1 MADVY
6 FRPDGQNR
14 FQIRSAANGT
24 LPSAWLD
31 QEYNRIYTYLNGIQT
46 SGGTVSGS
54 EWATVDVEG
63 TQVSTSSFSVEG
75 DYTGAFEQ
83 GRAIRL
89 TDDSDVQ
96 AYSHIKSATYVAGTN
111 TTTVVL
117 YDAIVPETIKAIDVG
132 LIGKNAQPIPSM
144 NYTTRTS
151 QYTVG
156 ASDQI
161 IFVND
166 GNIGSLTQVWDDE
179 QVNGNSYYALL
190 INLPVAGDMPGKLLC
205 VKKIAGTYQTIVSS
219 GFTHTTETVGTDTV
233 HHNTYTFQIYGD
245 TVAKNRVTLKGI
257 GDCYWFFSN
266 GSRWYE
272 ITPEASETVKGIVR
286 FATDEEMS
294 LTAEQIA
301 DDEDLSKNLAVS
313 PYQLDKA
320 YLRTDASNLR
330 FASNFI
336 YKAPNGTSALIN
348 NQITVFGGLGV
359 SIPKGR
365 DENNV
370 LLSEKLE
377 LAQNYTFAPVEVTA
391 KNKLLFIRYDEAND
405 SVSLQSVLSKNYH
418 IGYERPIVKNTTTG
432 DVILWYDYGA
442 NLIKESTDNGT
453 NWTTFNGSGPICE
466 YSGNGT
472 YITSIQPY
480 SPAGFLTRE
489 DLYPVYSQVLFNE
502 RVDYSAGVS
511 LSVDSTVETADFD
524 GLCVVRGWFSDYN
537 TFELRVDDQ
546 IVWSAA
552 NNEGGER
559 YWAGCCRVSKGQT
572 MRAWK
577 AREGRS
583 RDWSMILYPL
593 LGAKK

>member
-63 TQVSTSSFSVEG
+63 TKVSTSSFSVEG

-117 YDAIVPETIKAIDVG
+117 YDAIVPETIEAIDVG

-179 QVNGNSYYALL
+179 QVNGTSYYALL
-190 INLPVAGDMPGKLLC
+190 INLPVAGAVPGKLLC
-205 VKKIAGTYQTIVSS
+205 VKKISGTYQTIVSS

-245 TVAKNRVTLKGI
+245 TVAKNRVTLKGV
-257 GDCYWFFSN
+257 GDCYWLFSN
-266 GSRWYE
+266 GSNWYE
-272 ITPEASETVKGIVR
+272 LTPEASETVKGVVR
-286 FATDEEMS
+286 FATEAEMT
-294 LTAEQIA
+294 LTAQQIA
-301 DDEDLSKNLAVS
+301 DEEDLSKTLAVS
-313 PYQLDKA
+313 PYQADKN
-320 YLRTDASNLR
+320 YMRTDGRNLR
-330 FASNFI
+330 FASNYI
-336 YKAPNGTSALIN
+336 YASPNGVAALVN
-348 NQITVFGGLGV
+348 NNIVVYNGLGV
-359 SIPKGR
+359 AIPDGR
-365 DENNV
+365 DDDGV
-370 LLSEKLE
+370 IKTKKVALS
-377 LAQNYTFAPVEVTA
+377 QNETHNPVEVTE
-391 KNKLLFIRYDEAND
+391 KHKYLFVVYDSQDD
-405 SVSLQSVLSKNYH
+405 STSLQPILCQNYYMGYSKPSPL
-418 IGYERPIVKNTTTG
+418 GTETG
-432 DVILWYDYGA
+432 DYILWFDYTT
-442 NLIKESTDNGT
+442 NYLKLSTDNGT
-453 NWTTFNGSGPICE
+453 NWTTFVGAGPICE
-466 YSGNGT
+466 FWGNGT
-472 YITSIQPY
+472 YTTNIIAYEPV
-480 SPAGFLTRE
+480 AFLTRD
-489 DLYPVYSQVLFNE
+489 DLDSIYRQVILNE

-511 LSVDSTVETADFD
+511 LSVNSTVVTADFD
-524 GLCVVRGWFSDYN
+524 GLCVVKGWFSDYN

-552 NNEGGER
+552 NNEGSER

-577 AREGRS
+577 ARAGRS

>member
-96 AYSHIKSATYVAGTN
+96 GYSHIKSATYVAGTN

-132 LIGKNAQPIPSM
+132 LIGKDAQPIPSM

-156 ASDQI
+156 AIDQI

-179 QVNGNSYYALL
+179 QVNGSSYYALL
-190 INLPVAGDMPGKLLC
+190 INLPVAGAVPGKLLC
-205 VKKIAGTYQTIVSS
+205 VKKISGTYQTIVSS

-233 HHNTYTFQIYGD
+233 HHNTYTFQIYGE
-245 TVAKNRVTLKGI
+245 TAAKNRVTLKGI
-257 GDCYWFFSN
+257 GDCYWLFSN
-266 GSRWYE
+266 GSNWYE
-272 ITPEASETVKGIVR
+272 LTPEASELVKGITR
-286 FATDEEMS
+286 FAKEEEMS
-294 LTAEQIA
+294 AEDA
-301 DDEDLSKNLAVS
+301 EDLSRNLAVS
-313 PYQLDKA
+313 PYQLEKA
-320 YLRTDASNLR
+320 YMRADGSNLR

-336 YKAPNGTSALIN
+336 YKAPNGTAALVN
-348 NQITVFGGLGV
+348 NNIVVYSGLGIN
-359 SIPKGR
+359 IPTGR
-365 DENNV
+365 DANGILTSTKV
-370 LLSEKLE
+370 E
-377 LAQNYTFAPVEVTA
+377 LPSNETFAPTEVTE
-391 KNKLLFIRYDEAND
+391 KHKLIFVRYDSGND
-405 SVSLQSVLSKNYH
+405 SFSLQSVLAKNFWM
-418 IGYERPIVKNTTTG
+418 GYGSPIIKDTVVG
-432 DVILWYDYGA
+432 DEIIWFDWEN
-442 NLIKESTDNGT
+442 NLLKESTDSGA

-466 YSGNGT
+466 YYGNGT
-472 YITSIQPY
+472 YITNIQPY
-480 SPAGFLTRE
+480 DSLGLITRE
-489 DLYPVYSQVLFNE
+489 DVSTLYKQVLMNE
-502 RVDYSAGVS
+502 RIDYSAGVS
-511 LSVDSTVETADFD
+511 LSVNNTLETAAFD
-524 GLCVVRGWFSDYN
+524 GLCVVSGWFSDYN
-537 TFELRVDDQ
+537 TFELRVDNQ

-552 NNEGGER
+552 NNEGSER

-572 MRAWK
+572 LKAWK
-577 AREGRS
+577 ARDGRS
-583 RDWSMILYPL
+583 RDWAMVLFPL
-593 LGAKK
+593 LGAAK

>member
-96 AYSHIKSATYVAGTN
+96 AYSHIKSATYIAGTN

-132 LIGKNAQPIPSM
+132 LIGKDAQPIPSM

-179 QVNGNSYYALL
+179 QVNGTSYYALL
-190 INLPVAGDMPGKLLC
+190 INLPVAGAVPGKLLC

-219 GFTHTTETVGTDTV
+219 GFTHTTETVGADTV

-245 TVAKNRVTLKGI
+245 TAVKNRVTLKGV
-257 GDCYWFFSN
+257 GDCYWLFSN
-266 GSRWYE
+266 GSNWYE
-272 ITPEASETVKGIVR
+272 LTPEASETVKGVVR
-286 FATDEEMS
+286 FATSEEMT
-294 LTAEQIA
+294 LTAQQIA
-301 DDEDLSKNLAVS
+301 DGETLRKDLAVS
-313 PYQLDKA
+313 PYQADQQF
-320 YLRTDASNLR
+320 LRTDASNLH

-336 YKAPNGTSALIN
+336 YQAPNGVAALVN
-348 NQITVFGGLGV
+348 NNIVIYSGLGLN
-359 SIPKGR
+359 IPDGR
-365 DENNV
+365 DANGV
-370 LLSEKLE
+370 IKVKQVE
-377 LAQNYTFAPVEVTA
+377 LDANITYAPVEVTE
-391 KNKLLFIRYDEAND
+391 NRKLMFITSSK
-405 SVSLQSVLSKNYH
+405 SVQPVLEKNYH
-418 IGYERPIVKNTTTG
+418 VGYEQPIVQNTVTG
-432 DVILWYDYGA
+432 DAIIWFDYGA
-442 NLIKESTDNGT
+442 NLLKLSTDNGT
-453 NWTTFNGSGPICE
+453 NWTTFDGCGPICW
-466 YSGNGT
+466 YYGNGSYT
-472 YITSIQPY
+472 TNIQVY
-480 SPAGFLTRE
+480 AAVGFLTRDDNRNILQRSAGFIDTASAISVSTNYTAIVNGTILAKRNYGQDGGNPRDHIMRIYLDGVE
-489 DLYPVYSQVLFNE
+489 VGAAGTTARDGRDGYWGATLQTRIKAGQVLTAVHF
-502 RVDYSAGVS
+502 SS
-511 LSVDSTVETADFD
+511 LVFCPD
-524 GLCVVRGWFSDYN
+524 L
-537 TFELRVDDQ
+537 
-546 IVWSAA
+546 
-552 NNEGGER
+552 
-559 YWAGCCRVSKGQT
+559 
-572 MRAWK
+572 
-577 AREGRS
+577 
-583 RDWSMILYPL
+583 
-593 LGAKK
+593 

>member
-63 TQVSTSSFSVEG
+63 TKVSTSSFSVEG

-132 LIGKNAQPIPSM
+132 LIGKDAQPIPSM

-179 QVNGNSYYALL
+179 QVNGTSYYALL
-190 INLPVAGDMPGKLLC
+190 INLPVAGAVPGKLLC
-205 VKKIAGTYQTIVSS
+205 VKKISGTYQTIVSS

-245 TVAKNRVTLKGI
+245 GSTAKNRVTLKGV
-257 GDCYWFFSN
+257 GDCYWLFSN
-266 GSRWYE
+266 GSNWYE
-272 ITPEASETVKGIVR
+272 LTPEASETVKGVVR
-286 FATDEEMS
+286 FATEAEMS

-301 DDEDLSKNLAVS
+301 DEEELSKTLAVN
-313 PYQLDKA
+313 PYQVDKA
-320 YLRTDASNLR
+320 YMRTDGSNLR

-336 YKAPNGTSALIN
+336 YKAPNGTAALIN
-348 NQITVFGGLGV
+348 NNIVVYNELGLN
-359 SIPKGR
+359 IPKGR
-365 DENNV
+365 DEDGV
-370 LLSEKLE
+370 LLSEKIE
-377 LAQNYTFAPVEVTA
+377 LAQNYTYAPVEVTN
-391 KNKLLFIRYDEAND
+391 KSKLLFVRYDEEND
-405 SVSLQSVLSKNYH
+405 SISLQAVLYNNYYT
-418 IGYERPIVKNTTTG
+418 GYQAPTVTGTTTG
-432 DVILWYDYGA
+432 EEVIWFDWSA
-442 NLIKESTDNGT
+442 NLLKESTDNGT
-453 NWTTFNGSGPICE
+453 NWTTFNGAGPICIF
-466 YSGNGT
+466 SGNGT
-472 YITSIQPY
+472 YTTSIVPF
-480 SPAGFLTRE
+480 SCLAFITRE
-489 DLYPVYSQVLFNE
+489 DVEEIYHQNFRNMTA
-502 RVDYSAGVS
+502 DYSAGIHIVS
-511 LSVDSTVETADFD
+511 GAKIPVGGVIRAFGSIGNYQTGYLMIDGQTVIEH
-524 GLCVVRGWFSDYN
+524 
-537 TFELRVDDQ
+537 
-546 IVWSAA
+546 A
-552 NNEGGER
+552 NNEGSARNHCGNV
-559 YWAGCCRVSKGQT
+559 YASKGQT
-572 MRAWK
+572 VSWVRF
-577 AREGRS
+577 S
-583 RDWSMILYPL
+583 SVILFPFK
-593 LGAKK
+593 GERR